1 MPMSDLTEHLR
12 KAGKVKT
19 EKKTLASR
27 ATIVGAREAKPK
39 WKELRARYV
48 AALEG
53 LAAKVKAAKLPRT
66 IHNSGIHAAATTVEQ
81 IANEIGGRK

>member
-1 MPMSDLTEHLR
+1 MSDLTEHLR
-12 KAGKVKT
+12 KAGRVKT

-27 ATIVGAREAKPK
+27 ATIAEARKAKESK
-39 WKELRARYV
+39 RELRVRYV
-48 AALEG
+48 VALEG

>member
-1 MPMSDLTEHLR
+1 MVDLTEHLR
-12 KAGKVKT
+12 KAGRVKT

-27 ATIVGAREAKPK
+27 ATIAEARKAKESK
-39 WKELRARYV
+39 REIRARYV